1 MNKRLFSV
9 FLVVLLLALAVTSSV
24 SAQGPV
30 VSRLATV
37 SVGSYDVAVGDTFT
51 VPVTITGVSNLY
63 GADVKLVFD
72 NTVLQGV
79 SVERGTLLSP
89 DFVVRQG
96 FYSHPSI
103 KGLYARYA
111 LTQVNPTPPV
121 TGSGV
126 LMYVTFRAVAP
137 GTSTLALSGILSDRN
152 GVRLPF
158 VTQGGMVTVVDAEQD
173 R

>member
-72 NTVLQGV
+72 NTVLQADLHGCPV
-79 SVERGTLLSP
+79 GKRSWLDGQPAL
-89 DFVVRQG
+89 RQ
-96 FYSHPSI
+96 
-103 KGLYARYA
+103 KR
-111 LTQVNPTPPV
+111 
-121 TGSGV
+121 
-126 LMYVTFRAVAP
+126 R
-137 GTSTLALSGILSDRN
+137 
-152 GVRLPF
+152 
-158 VTQGGMVTVVDAEQD
+158 
-173 R
+173 

>member
-51 VPVTITGVSNLY
+51 VPVRIHGVSDLY
-63 GADVKLVFD
+63 GADVRLFYD
-72 NTVLQGV
+72 NAILQGV

-96 FYSHPSI
+96 FYTHPSV
-103 KGLYARYA
+103 KGFYARYA
-111 LTQVNPTPPV
+111 MTQINPTPPV
-121 TGSGV
+121 SGSGV
-126 LMYVTFRAVAP
+126 FFLVTFRALRT
-137 GTSTLALSGILSDRN
+137 GTVNLTLRQELSTRN
-152 GVRLPF
+152 GVMIPAT
-158 VTQGGMVTVVDAEQD
+158 VHNATVTVVEGK
-173 R
+173 

>member
-1 MNKRLFSV
+1 MNKRLVSV
-9 FLVVLLLALAVTSSV
+9 ALVVVLLALAVTSSV

-89 DFVVRQG
+89 DYVVRQG
-96 FYSHPSI
+96 FYNYPYCP
-103 KGLYARYA
+103 GPCARYA
-111 LTQVNPTPPV
+111 LTQINPTPPV

-126 LMYVTFRAVAP
+126 FMLVTFRALRE
-137 GTSTLALSGILSDRN
+137 GKSGLTLYSALSDRHGVLLPRVNVN
-152 GVRLPF
+152 GAVA
-158 VTQGGMVTVVDAEQD
+158 VQ
-173 R
+173 